1 MVPLTAS
8 AAAAADGG
16 TATTSLGVRRRRRVQ
31 MVLWALSED
40 EIAQLAQPG
49 TLADPVERLA
59 RADERYGGVGLA
71 GQAAGHATRILR
83 AAAPPGISDQ
93 VRAVVAAQHLAQAA
107 WCAFD
112 AAEPLVAASML
123 ARARQVSAGVPRP
136 LAQRLHRHLVHLDL
150 VLSGVGLAHTADSR
164 RGMLAAA
171 AAARDGAG
179 RAPIRYRAL
188 LAVHTARVR
197 AYAGQTGEARR
208 LLRYAHRT
216 LDQAARMPVPL
227 WLAWF
232 DQPALDMLTA
242 RVYLA
247 AGLPDDAAA
256 HARQAVRTMPASRVR
271 DRAHSLLTHAH
282 AQLAAHAVDEAVR
295 AAHTALRLA
304 GHLHQGLLVGRAA
317 IGLHQLRTTLGRR
330 PEATAMQWINAYDT
344 AAARAAMI
352 ADIDIVRLAVSGADE
367 ATITRRLGLHPS
379 DPTSRLAILKRRC
392 QARTIP
398 EITALAARLL
408 HPTDLEEGGPNR
420 GVSGAEVGDKAGST
434 WLSSTD

>member
-1 MVPLTAS
+1 M
-8 AAAAADGG
+8 G
-16 TATTSLGVRRRRRVQ
+16 
-31 MVLWALSED
+31 ED
-40 EIAQLAQPG
+40 EIAQLAQPH

-71 GQAAGHATRILR
+71 GPAVGHAMRILR
-83 AAAPPGISDQ
+83 AVPPPGVSDQ

-112 AAEPLVAASML
+112 AAEPLVGAGLL

-136 LAQRLHRHLVHLDL
+136 LAQRLNRHLVHLDL
-150 VLSGVGLAHTADSR
+150 VLSGIGLPYTADSR

-171 AAARDGAG
+171 IAARDGAARG
-179 RAPIRYRAL
+179 PLRYRAL

-197 AYAGQTGEARR
+197 AYAGQMGEARR
-208 LLRYAHRT
+208 LLRYAQRT

-232 DQPALDMLTA
+232 DQPALHMLTA
-242 RVYLA
+242 RVCQA
-247 AGLPDDAAA
+247 AGMLDEAAD
-256 HARQAVRTMPASRVR
+256 HARQAVQTMPAYRVR
-271 DRAHSLLTHAH
+271 DRVHALLTHAN
-282 AQLAAHAVDEAVR
+282 AQLATQAVDEAVC

-304 GHLHQGLLVGRAA
+304 GHLHKGLLVGRAA
-317 IGLHQLRTTLGRR
+317 VGLQQLRTTLDRH
-330 PEATAMQWINAYDT
+330 PSTTAMQWLAAYDT

-352 ADIDIVRLAVSGADE
+352 ADVDIVRLAQSGADE

-398 EITALAARLL
+398 EIAALATTLL
-408 HPTDLEEGGPNR
+408 HPTDLIAVQT
-420 GVSGAEVGDKAGST
+420 GVFRFR
-434 WLSSTD
+434 

>member
-1 MVPLTAS
+1 MIPLTAS
-8 AAAAADGG
+8 TAVATAGG
-16 TATTSLGVRRRRRVQ
+16 TATTTLGVRHRRRPVQ
-31 MVLWALSED
+31 MVLWALGED
-40 EIAQLAQPG
+40 EIAQLAQPR

-71 GQAAGHATRILR
+71 GQAVESARRILR
-83 AAAPPGISDQ
+83 AAPSGMSDQ
-93 VRAVVAAQHLAQAA
+93 VRAVVAAQHLTHAA

-112 AAEPLVAASML
+112 AAEPLVAAGLL

-171 AAARDGAG
+171 IAARDGAA
-179 RAPIRYRAL
+179 RAPLRYRAL

-197 AYAGQTGEARR
+197 AYAGQVGEARR

-216 LDQAARMPVPL
+216 LDQATRMPVPL
-227 WLAWF
+227 WLSWF
-232 DQPALDMLTA
+232 DQPALHTLTA
-242 RVYLA
+242 RVCLT
-247 AGLPDDAAA
+247 AGLLDEAVN
-256 HARQAVRTMPASRVR
+256 HARQAVQTMPAHRVR
-271 DRAHSLLTHAH
+271 DRVHALLTHAH
-282 AQLAAHAVDEAVR
+282 TQLATQTMDDAVR

-317 IGLHQLRTTLGRR
+317 VGLQQLRTTLGRY
-330 PEATAMQWINAYDT
+330 PEATPMQWINAYDT

-352 ADIDIVRLAVSGADE
+352 ADVDIVRLAHSGADE

-379 DPTSRLAILKRRC
+379 DPASRLAILKRRC

-398 EITALAARLL
+398 EIAARATTLL
-408 HPTDLEEGGPNR
+408 HPTDLAGDGPCR
-420 GVSGAEVGDKAGST
+420 
-434 WLSSTD
+434 